1 MWGMKPHIRGLCS
14 PRYGEKIKG
23 RKQYYNSQLLGR
35 RLTAIL
41 PNRGKQRAHDEKAA
55 FPSWASTVPNLA
67 QTDIRIKRALN

>member
-1 MWGMKPHIRGLCS
+1 MKPHIRGGYV
-14 PRYGEKIKG
+14 PHAVGGKIKV

-41 PNRGKQRAHDEKAA
+41 PIRGKQRAHDEKAA
-55 FPSWASTVPNLA
+55 FPSWASTVPNLT